1 MRQALDAM
9 RGRGGAAMR
18 GGPGGGIGR
27 LLGSPADLM
36 RRLDSMAPNPARIA
50 LELRDTILLDSAQVL
65 QLTLVRDSLDAR
77 NQARMDTVLGV
88 VEREG
93 TNANPERMLTTLR
106 PMLEGLRQDRTRAV
120 QRVQGIL
127 TPVQWA
133 RVSLRLRPLQGPGMG
148 PGMRMDRP

>member
-1 MRQALDAM
+1 MALPAPIEFC
-9 RGRGGAAMR
+9 AAIAR
-18 GGPGGGIGR
+18 R
-27 LLGSPADLM
+27 FREERALQTAGSL
-36 RRLDSMAPNPARIA
+36 
-50 LELRDTILLDSAQVL
+50 TF
-65 QLTLVRDSLDAR
+65 TLVRDSLDAR